1 MSSLPLEMVNK
12 IIMLNRPTYAY
23 IKDFEQL
30 KKRKHTTLFTPA
42 IISFY
47 FDTNGSH
54 RLYPLLRPSRVKKN
68 ISLYIGELQYALDL
82 IEIFDDISNKKSGV
96 EMWFNHKKREKQR
109 EKQGRVRV

>member
-1 MSSLPLEMVNK
+1 MVNK
-12 IIMLNRPTYAY
+12 IIMMNRPTYAY

-68 ISLYIGELQYALDL
+68 ISLYIGELQYALGL
-82 IEIFDDISNKKSGV
+82 IETFEELQYDLGLIEEKKSGV
-96 EMWFNHKKREKQR
+96 EMWFTMNKERKKERNR
-109 EKQGRVRV
+109 DG